1 MADVADA
8 LADAFEAETWR
19 DARVPVVS
27 NVTAEPLTEASRIR
41 SLLAEQVRSPVEWVR
56 VVDRMARD
64 GIEAMIECG
73 PGAALTG
80 MVRRIAPGVRTATV
94 GDAASL
100 AEAADLAAA
109 TAGASVS

>member
-1 MADVADA
+1 
-8 LADAFEAETWR
+8 
-19 DARVPVVS
+19 
-27 NVTAEPLTEASRIR
+27 
-41 SLLAEQVRSPVEWVR
+41 
-56 VVDRMARD
+56 MARD